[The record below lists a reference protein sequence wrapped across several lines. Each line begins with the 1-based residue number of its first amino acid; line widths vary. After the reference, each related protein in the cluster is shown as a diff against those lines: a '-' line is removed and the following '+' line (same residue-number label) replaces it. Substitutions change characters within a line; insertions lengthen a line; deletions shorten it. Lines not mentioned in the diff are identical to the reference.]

1 MEDYNKQKLEDL
13 YYHLIQCQ
21 NVNRKIINYIY
32 VNKNTYEKI
41 IELAEEE
48 NLFSSEI
55 YDYFSTIHLAI
66 DNNLEDGQIGIG

>member
-13 YYHLIQCQ
+13 YYHLIQFQ
-21 NVNRKIINYIY
+21 NVNKKIVNYIY
-32 VNKNTYEKI
+32 VNKDTYEKI

>member
-1 MEDYNKQKLEDL
+1 MENNELEKMFAHFQQFEQANKKS
-13 YYHLIQCQ
+13 
-21 NVNRKIINYIY
+21 VNFIY
-32 VNKNTYEKI
+32 VNSNTYEKI